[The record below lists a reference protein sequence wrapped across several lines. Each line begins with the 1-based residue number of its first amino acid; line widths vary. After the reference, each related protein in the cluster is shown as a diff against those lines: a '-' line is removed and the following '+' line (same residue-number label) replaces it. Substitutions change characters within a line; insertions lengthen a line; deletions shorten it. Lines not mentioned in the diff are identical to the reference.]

1 MSNLFEEP
9 DEINEIDEPCNIEE
23 TTPLLEELIG
33 EEEEVPPKKVKKPR
47 KPLTEA
53 RKAQL
58 REQLKKGREASLLK
72 RSAKKNVKVMDKIKK
87 EEAKVEVSVKKKIL
101 SEMEREQELEE
112 RLTIKIR
119 NKIKKE
125 QEDERKDNELKS
137 LRQQIQELKMK
148 NSTKTIKEEPSAIHE
163 EPTVSGA
170 SGKVLR
176 KSKPSEPIDI
186 PKYNKFS
193 PHNHF
198 MGNRFY

>member
-9 DEINEIDEPCNIEE
+9 EEIKVIDEEE
-23 TTPLLEELIG
+23 TFPLLEDIEDI
-33 EEEEVPPKKVKKPR
+33 EDIEPPKKVKKPR
-47 KPLTEA
+47 KPLSDA

-87 EEAKVEVSVKKKIL
+87 EEAKVEVSVKKKIM
-101 SEMEREQELEE
+101 SEMEKEQELEE

-137 LRQQIQELKMK
+137 LRQQVEELKK
-148 NSTKTIKEEPSAIHE
+148 KRVPATIKEEPSGGEE
-163 EPTVSGA
+163 EPT
-170 SGKVLR
+170 GKVLR
-176 KSKPSEPIDI
+176 RSIRVASKPIDI

>member
-1 MSNLFEEP
+1 MSDLFEEP

-137 LRQQIQELKMK
+137 LRQQVEELKMR
-148 NSTKTIKEEPSAIHE
+148 SKTIKEEPSAIHE
-163 EPTVSGA
+163 EPT
-170 SGKVLR
+170 GKVLR